1 MEVLVLKA
9 FGCPGDR
16 IMRLVGREAW
26 LEIGSYI
33 VIPSTSCVSISLCP
47 ALTEVPNIQV
57 TSTLVSGNSTKLLC
71 SVPWACE
78 QGTPP
83 IFSWMSSA
91 LTSLGHR
98 TTLSSELNLTPRP
111 QDNGTNL
118 TCQVNLPGPGV
129 TVERTQQLS
138 VICECPDLGLWGG
151 EIRGV
156 GWRG

>member
-1 MEVLVLKA
+1 M
-9 FGCPGDR
+9 
-16 IMRLVGREAW
+16 
-26 LEIGSYI
+26 
-33 VIPSTSCVSISLCP
+33 
-47 ALTEVPNIQV
+47 QV
-57 TSTLVSGNSTKLLC
+57 TSTLVSGNSTQLIC

-78 QGTPP
+78 RGTPP

-118 TCQVNLPGPGV
+118 TCQVNIPGVNV

-138 VICECPDLGLWGG
+138 VTCECQDLGLWGR
-151 EIRGV
+151 EVRGV